1 MFSKTG
7 MKKIAILIDA
17 EWFRI
22 GLQKVLGN
30 RLGHAGVTADVM
42 YRNALLALNAAE
54 EELYRLFY
62 YDCPPYHGKETNP
75 ISKAMFDFSTQAK
88 YNARS
93 RFLNEMAAKDFVA
106 MRLGVVRPGGWTL
119 TERWVNKTLNS
130 SLPMHPPQAQDV
142 YFNMEQ
148 KGVDMRLGIDVA
160 TLALKQQVERIIVIS
175 GDTDMI
181 PAIKLARREGVQV
194 ALVALQ
200 NGAGVNKH
208 LIEDSDLVRTIAPII

>member
-1 MFSKTG
+1 
-7 MKKIAILIDA
+7 MKKTAILIDA

-22 GLQKVLGN
+22 GLQKALGN

-42 YRNALLALNAAE
+42 YRNALLALNSD

-62 YDCPPYHGKETNP
+62 YDCPPYPGKETNP
-75 ISKAMFDFSTQAK
+75 ISKAAVDFSSQSK
-88 YNARS
+88 FYSRS
-93 RFLNEMAAKDFVA
+93 RFLNEMAAKDYVA
-106 MRLGVVRPGGWTL
+106 MRLGMIRPGGWTL
-119 TERWVNKTLNS
+119 TERWVKKTLNS
-130 SLPMHPPQAQDV
+130 NQPMQSPQAQDV
-142 YFNMEQ
+142 YFNLEQ

-194 ALVALQ
+194 VLVALQ
-200 NGAGVNKH
+200 GGAGVNKH
-208 LIEDSDLVRTIAPII
+208 LIEDSDLVRTFAPAP

>member
-1 MFSKTG
+1 
-7 MKKIAILIDA
+7 MKKTAILIDA

-22 GLQKVLGN
+22 GLQKALGN

-42 YRNALLALNAAE
+42 YRNALLALNSD

-62 YDCPPYHGKETNP
+62 YDCPPYSGKETNP
-75 ISKAMFDFSTQAK
+75 ISKAAVDFSSQSK
-88 YNARS
+88 FYSRS
-93 RFLNEMAAKDFVA
+93 RFLNEMAAKDYVA
-106 MRLGVVRPGGWTL
+106 MRLGMIRPGGWTL
-119 TERWVNKTLNS
+119 TERWVKKTLNS
-130 SLPMHPPQAQDV
+130 NQPMQSPQAQDV
-142 YFNMEQ
+142 YFNLEQ

-194 ALVALQ
+194 VLVALQ
-200 NGAGVNKH
+200 GGAGVNKH
-208 LIEDSDLVRTIAPII
+208 LIEDSDLVRTFAPAP

>member
-1 MFSKTG
+1 
-7 MKKIAILIDA
+7 MKKTAILIDA

-30 RLGHAGVTADVM
+30 QLGHAGVTADVM
-42 YRNALLALNAAE
+42 YRNALIALNPVE

-62 YDCPPYHGKETNP
+62 YDCPPYQGKEDNP
-75 ISKAMFDFSTQAK
+75 ISKMEVDFSSLAK
-88 YNARS
+88 FHSRS
-93 RFLNEMAAKDFVA
+93 RFLNEMSGKDFVA
-106 MRLGVVRPGGWTL
+106 MRLGMIRPGGWTL
-119 TERWVNKTLNS
+119 TDRWVKKTLNS
-130 SLPMHPPQAQDV
+130 NLPMQSPQAQDV

-200 NGAGVNKH
+200 GGAGVNKH
-208 LIEDSDLVRTIAPII
+208 LVEDSDLVRTIRPIP